1 VVFSRVCGLL
11 PRLACW
17 PRLVQAGFPPAP
29 APQLLITART
39 LAVSRKEEKG
49 SARRRS
55 SLPIAPLADPGDGG
69 PRPPLSLTSVLGH
82 MVKHS
87 KSQNIEINRYALEHD
102 KVFPMPSGLRNI
114 KKRDFVPG
122 ATSYPECL
130 NKPNLPDIIKTG
142 KFNPEEE
149 RIILS
154 NWKKLVEA
162 TGYSAQEEEVKVI
175 LFDNTD
181 KADDIK
187 ASKKV
192 IGCWLAQGLQK
203 TRLPSDVFHRAKI
216 LLCSVRGEL
225 SDEEKQQINAFVA
238 EQPKDWAKLSR
249 TTGRRPENLRNNY
262 NNTLSHSDKK
272 KSGAFTQDE
281 SEEVMR
287 QVFDACPTVLTSGEV
302 GGQTS
307 EVFLKLGTK
316 LDRKPC
322 SLYKHWKRV
331 EHMLTRHQAGTLDV
345 DFSDRIVH
353 YMVKNGLKYRQDVNW
368 GEMTNLPEFRGT
380 TTTFLMYEYHRMVGS
395 ANRHRD
401 FNNKDITS
409 DLVLKWNKNKKPRGK
424 PKDQIEKEEAFIE
437 FWSQLSSGK

>member
-1 VVFSRVCGLL
+1 M
-11 PRLACW
+11 
-17 PRLVQAGFPPAP
+17 
-29 APQLLITART
+29 T
-39 LAVSRKEEKG
+39 
-49 SARRRS
+49 
-55 SLPIAPLADPGDGG
+55 
-69 PRPPLSLTSVLGH
+69 
-82 MVKHS
+82 
-87 KSQNIEINRYALEHD
+87 
-102 KVFPMPSGLRNI
+102 KVFPMPGGLRVI
-114 KKRDFVPG
+114 PRHYFVPG
-122 ATSYPECL
+122 SNAHPQYL
-130 NKPNLPDIIKTG
+130 NKPKLPDNIKTG
-142 KFNPEEE
+142 RFSSEEDG
-149 RIILS
+149 IILK
-154 NWKKLVEA
+154 NWQELLEA
-162 TGYSAQEEEVKVI
+162 TGYSSQEEEVKAI
-175 LFDNTD
+175 LFDNTE
-181 KADDIK
+181 KADNIK
-187 ASKKV
+187 AIK
-192 IGCWLAQGLQK
+192 AQGLQK
-203 TRLPSDVFHRAKI
+203 IRLPSDVFHRAKI